1 MRRAWPLMLL
11 LGCTRPP
18 EQPEQPAGAAAAEAP
33 ALVWNDIA
41 SIDELATLA
50 AAAHEANKGLMLD
63 VRASWCMPCRDLET
77 KTFAEP
83 SVATVLARDWVLA
96 RLDVTETTPAAES
109 LQRRLGATALPWVVL
124 WSLRPD
130 DAESFSHGQLP
141 EAGYVVKTFVTA
153 EELAPHLV
161 H

>member
-18 EQPEQPAGAAAAEAP
+18 EEPEQPADASAAEAS

-41 SIDELATLA
+41 SIDELSTLA
-50 AAAHEANKGLMLD
+50 ADAHKANKGLMLD
-63 VRASWCMPCRDLET
+63 VRAAWCKPCRELED
-77 KTFAEP
+77 KTFTDPA
-83 SVATVLARDWVLA
+83 VARVLAQDWVLA

-109 LQRRLGATALPWVVL
+109 LQRRLGASALPWVVL

-153 EELAPHLV
+153 EELQPHLV